1 MFYESNCHPWKATC
15 FCWST
20 YCIYIDILLLKT
32 KYVNRKIYISLEQL
46 KMINMQRKSAIE
58 SYAFLS
64 KYGFHHH
71 HCQSKS
77 QYFLILTTC
86 FFRGIITTSNEFT
99 IAPENS
105 SKIGRPP
112 YGVRLITYNA
122 VRCPAGHRLM
132 FSYTDAGRRPYDLWL
147 RKRKFLKIVHC
158 PGDYQIRRCKSVKS
172 YIVSFICDHSI
183 SVAYFCFYYA
193 NFIYIKVNFNGIVIT
208 KFSLTLTIK
217 RRLHGDECILS
228 LPLYWTRYYT
238 TPHDIE

>member
-1 MFYESNCHPWKATC
+1 MPVWAPDDARPGTGRCFMSQTATGEKRRV
-15 FCWST
+15 FAEEHIF
-20 YCIYIDILLLKT
+20 YCIYIDISLLTT
-32 KYVNRKIYISLEQL
+32 KNINTKIYISLEQL

-132 FSYTDAGRRPYDLWL
+132 FSYTDAGRRPYDL
-147 RKRKFLKIVHC
+147 
-158 PGDYQIRRCKSVKS
+158 
-172 YIVSFICDHSI
+172 
-183 SVAYFCFYYA
+183 
-193 NFIYIKVNFNGIVIT
+193 
-208 KFSLTLTIK
+208 
-217 RRLHGDECILS
+217 
-228 LPLYWTRYYT
+228 
-238 TPHDIE
+238 